1 MSDDTPDPDDQFE
14 DQLSD
19 VGSRTREKFSA
30 EERKKAEKLGVS
42 PGESVESADDVA
54 DADTTDAG
62 SATTDTGADAGS
74 ATADTGADAG
84 SATTDTG
91 AAADDDGDDVD
102 ASTERDDTDADV
114 ESTSDDNRPSG
125 GAGTDVP
132 PKGGDATTPAPDDR
146 TQPSAPETESTGS
159 GTGTVYEYND
169 MNSKLEHGRDP
180 SVDDQRPTTEANT
193 EQSNGAIAGFGG
205 VTTGERMAVTK
216 TEVDFVTG
224 DEAQT
229 NEVEQTKLLYFELND
244 ELFAAPLES
253 ISSVEELS
261 GLTRYPRSPEPID
274 GVTDMRGKII
284 AVLNP
289 KVIVDLSNASHQN
302 GAGGDYIIVQ
312 DEVEDEHRI
321 GVRVDDISHVESAS
335 EESIT
340 PIYDITEMDL
350 VTIDESYLEGIIHGY
365 RADEQAQVP
374 LVDFTALMETLKEY

>member
-1 MSDDTPDPDDQFE
+1 MSEDAPDPDDEFE

-30 EERKKAEKLGVS
+30 EEQKKAEKLGVS
-42 PGESVESADDVA
+42 PSGSTDPSLDTTDDTTEADGGISADDGASTDDEGTSADTGGSTDDDRNVSTDVDSTGRDDGQA
-54 DADTTDAG
+54 DAD
-62 SATTDTGADAGS
+62 DTGVEV
-74 ATADTGADAG
+74 ADTGSTDHDPADRTHPSSSGAN
-84 SATTDTG
+84 TTD
-91 AAADDDGDDVD
+91 
-102 ASTERDDTDADV
+102 S
-114 ESTSDDNRPSG
+114 ES
-125 GAGTDVP
+125 
-132 PKGGDATTPAPDDR
+132 
-146 TQPSAPETESTGS
+146 
-159 GTGTVYEYND
+159 GTVYEYND
-169 MNSKLEHGRDP
+169 MNSKLEHDSEP
-180 SVDDQRPTTEANT
+180 SVDDQPAASAVAAETD
-193 EQSNGAIAGFGG
+193 QPGGAVAGFGG

-224 DEAQT
+224 DEGET
-229 NEVEQTKLLYFELND
+229 NETEQTKLLFFELND

-289 KVIVDLSNASHQN
+289 KVIVDLSNASHEN
-302 GAGGDYIIVQ
+302 GSGGDYIIVQ
-312 DEVEDEHRI
+312 EEIEDEHRI

-335 EESIT
+335 EDSIT
-340 PIYDITEMDL
+340 PIYDISEMDL
-350 VTIDESYLEGIIHGY
+350 VTVDESYLEGIIHGY

>member
-1 MSDDTPDPDDQFE
+1 MSEDTPDPDDQFE

-42 PGESVESADDVA
+42 PGDPDESTADA
-54 DADTTDAG
+54 TDADTTDADG
-62 SATTDTGADAGS
+62 GTSAPS
-74 ATADTGADAG
+74 
-84 SATTDTG
+84 
-91 AAADDDGDDVD
+91 
-102 ASTERDDTDADV
+102 DTDADDDRAGV
-114 ESTSDDNRPSG
+114 DAGTDRDGAAVDAESSSDDNGPSDG
-125 GAGTDVP
+125 DDTDVSP
-132 PKGGDATTPAPDDR
+132 DGRDATAPAAADR
-146 TQPSAPETESTGS
+146 AHPSPSDAESTGS
-159 GTGTVYEYND
+159 GAGTVYEYND
-169 MNSKLEHGRDP
+169 MNSKLEHDTES
-180 SVDDQRPTTEANT
+180 SVDDQRPTTEAAAQADTN
-193 EQSNGAIAGFGG
+193 QSSGSMAGLGG

-229 NEVEQTKLLYFELND
+229 NETEQTKLLYFELND

-289 KVIVDLSNASHQN
+289 KVIVDLSNASHEN

-312 DEVEDEHRI
+312 EEIEDEHRI

-374 LVDFTALMETLKEY
+374 LVDFASLMETLKEY

>member
-1 MSDDTPDPDDQFE
+1 MSEDEPDPDDEFE

-30 EERKKAEKLGVS
+30 DEQKKAEKLGVS
-42 PGESVESADDVA
+42 PSGSSDPSFDTEAETTEADGGTTADDEKGGADGDEGSAVVDESPADIDTGSAGADDAAADDAAVDDAGVTDASVESAE
-54 DADTTDAG
+54 TD
-62 SATTDTGADAGS
+62 
-74 ATADTGADAG
+74 
-84 SATTDTG
+84 
-91 AAADDDGDDVD
+91 
-102 ASTERDDTDADV
+102 
-114 ESTSDDNRPSG
+114 
-125 GAGTDVP
+125 GTDHDQP
-132 PKGGDATTPAPDDR
+132 ER
-146 TQPSAPETESTGS
+146 TQPSATGAEPTGS
-159 GTGTVYEYND
+159 ESGTVYEYND
-169 MNSKLEHGRDP
+169 MNTNLEHEPEP
-180 SVDDQRPTTEANT
+180 SVNDQQTATESSLEADT
-193 EQSNGAIAGFGG
+193 DQSGGAVAGFGG
-205 VTTGERMAVTK
+205 VATGERMAVTK

-224 DEAQT
+224 EEGKA
-229 NEVEQTKLLYFELND
+229 NETEQTKLLFFELND

-289 KVIVDLSNASHQN
+289 KVIVDLSNASHEN

-312 DEVEDEHRI
+312 EEIEDEHRI

-335 EESIT
+335 EDSIT

-350 VTIDESYLEGIIHGY
+350 VTIDESYLQGIIHGY

>member
-1 MSDDTPDPDDQFE
+1 MSEDTPDPDDEFE

-30 EERKKAEKLGVS
+30 EEQKKAEKLGVS
-42 PGESVESADDVA
+42 PSGSTDPSL
-54 DADTTDAG
+54 DTTDDTTEADGGTSTDDGVSTADDGTSADTDVETAG
-62 SATTDTGADAGS
+62 MGTTDH
-74 ATADTGADAG
+74 DT
-84 SATTDTG
+84 
-91 AAADDDGDDVD
+91 
-102 ASTERDDTDADV
+102 V
-114 ESTSDDNRPSG
+114 E
-125 GAGTDVP
+125 
-132 PKGGDATTPAPDDR
+132 R
-146 TQPSAPETESTGS
+146 TQPSPSGAETTDSES
-159 GTGTVYEYND
+159 GTEYEYND
-169 MNSKLEHGRDP
+169 MNSKLEHDSEP
-180 SVDDQRPTTEANT
+180 SVDDQPTTEASVAADT
-193 EQSNGAIAGFGG
+193 DQSGGAMAGFGG

-224 DEAQT
+224 DEGET
-229 NEVEQTKLLYFELND
+229 NETEQTKLLYFELND
-244 ELFAAPLES
+244 ELFAAPLKS

-289 KVIVDLSNASHQN
+289 KVIVDLSNASHEN

-312 DEVEDEHRI
+312 EEIEDEHRI

-335 EESIT
+335 EDSIT

-350 VTIDESYLEGIIHGY
+350 VTVDESYLEGIIHGY